1 MPLTI
6 GQFKSQFF
14 DRAVTDSI
22 DRGAKKALSR
32 FGAFVWKRDKSS
44 LRYRKK
50 SSTPGKPPSVHRSTG
65 FTRVRKN
72 RKTGTETKQPA
83 SPLRELTLFAFD
95 PLQRSVVIG
104 AALFAKAK
112 AGAGKA
118 PKVIEE
124 GGAAPFV
131 SGGKI
136 KAGHYAARPH
146 LGPAFRAEL
155 PKASALFKNMIH

>member
-1 MPLTI
+1 MLTL
-6 GQFKSQFF
+6 GEFKAAFF
-14 DRAVTDSI
+14 DRAVTDGI

-44 LRYRKK
+44 LRYRKAAA
-50 SSTPGKPPSVHRSTG
+50 TPGKPPSVHRSTG

-72 RKTGTETKQPA
+72 RKTRTETKQPA

-95 PLQRSVVIG
+95 PLQKSVVIG
-104 AALFAKAK
+104 AALF
-112 AGAGKA
+112 GKSKVGPGVV

-131 SGGKI
+131 SHGKI
-136 KAGHYAARPH
+136 KTGRYPAHPH
-146 LGPAFRAEL
+146 LGPAFQAEL
-155 PKASALFKNMIH
+155 PKASALFKDMIH